1 MFLRTQVILAGNHV
15 LAPKALRESNYQA
28 LALII
33 GMRLLPGH
41 PYGSRSH
48 YLHSQSRQV
57 LTYRSEDMRLI

>member
-1 MFLRTQVILAGNHV
+1 MFLRTQVLIAGTHV
-15 LAPKALRESNYQA
+15 LAPMRLREDIDQA
-28 LALII
+28 LVQII